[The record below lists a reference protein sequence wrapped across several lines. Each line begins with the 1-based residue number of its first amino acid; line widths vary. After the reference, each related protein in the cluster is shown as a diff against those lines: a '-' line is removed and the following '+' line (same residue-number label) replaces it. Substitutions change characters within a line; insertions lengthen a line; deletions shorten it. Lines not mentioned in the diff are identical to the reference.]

1 MTEAPPLEKL
11 WSEPPPAVG
20 KSVVR
25 IDDGLYLQTKG
36 RSSAWVHRYM
46 LDGKARWS
54 GLGSTRTT
62 TLDEARA
69 KRDAQRALIAVAR
82 RGVEAAKL
90 KRRLRDI
97 MVAAA

>member
-1 MTEAPPLEKL
+1 MDTALPLEKL

-54 GLGSTRTT
+54 GLGSVRTT
-62 TLDEARA
+62 TLDQA
-69 KRDAQRALIAVAR
+69 KTKLAAQRRLIDAAR
-82 RGVEAAKL
+82 QGVQAARL
-90 KRRLRDI
+90 KRRLRDVV
-97 MVAAA
+97 VAA